1 MIMAEQSLSGIA
13 GDWALPDGAKL
24 DNGNITIRGVL
35 GEGGFGVT
43 YRADDLFFGE
53 IALKEFLP
61 KSMVMK
67 RSDQQGSYD
76 VIVKPEKAAAYK
88 HSMRQFWREPRIIS
102 SLKHPNI
109 VEVLFDFQE
118 NNTAYYGMRLLKGM
132 ELAKWLQ
139 KRGKPLDYNAA
150 SEIMLPVADALVYMH
165 QRGTYHR
172 DISPSN
178 IFLEEMGGG
187 WRPVLIDFGAAYT
200 AQKDFTHTFNRV
212 YNKNFS
218 PPEQNWDGDYQGPH
232 SDVYSFCATFYYM
245 MTGIVPLPPIERGTD
260 EADRLKPLIDAIP
273 EGMPPVSQRV
283 SDAIMNG
290 LKLNPKKR
298 TRDMQQFKQA
308 IGGTDM
314 QQPVSPPSDFTKKI
328 TDVPKSVTW
337 SKEIVENEKTESP
350 AQPQKASMLPI
361 LGLLLDWM
369 LACLVYIAVKSAGL
383 SWEISMA
390 VSAILFL
397 IVNGLLAGSG
407 GTAGQRIVGYVIR
420 LKTKGSGFLYAL
432 VRLLAP
438 LALIDEAVACGE
450 RGLHPITNGLFVSDD
465 KAANGGGGTDAT
477 IVLSS
482 KDREGLYARLVC
494 VAGEY
499 IGRVIELDA
508 PQMFGRDKPS
518 TLVFQ
523 DHHIS
528 AHHCM
533 LRRMSEKTWHVI
545 DMNSKNGTY
554 LNGERIAAGVAS
566 DALKPGDRLALYKE
580 EFIYEEGHV

>member
-1 MIMAEQSLSGIA
+1 MIMAERSLSGIA
-13 GDWALPDGAKL
+13 GGWALPEGTKL

-61 KSMVMK
+61 KSMVMR
-67 RSDQQGSYD
+67 RSDRPGSYD
-76 VIVKPEKAAAYK
+76 VVVKPEKTAAYNK
-88 HSMRQFWREPRIIS
+88 SMRQFWREPRIIS

-139 KRGKPLDYNAA
+139 KRGKPLDYKTA
-150 SEIMLPVADALVYMH
+150 SEIMFPVMDALIYMH
-165 QRGTYHR
+165 QKGTYHR

-178 IFLEEMGGG
+178 IFLEEADGG
-187 WRPVLIDFGAAYT
+187 WRPVLVDFGAAYT

-232 SDVYSFCATFYYM
+232 SDVYAFCATFYYV

-260 EADRLKPLIDAIP
+260 EADRLKPLIDVIP
-273 EGMPPVSQRV
+273 EGMPPISRKV

-290 LKLNPKKR
+290 LKLNPR
-298 TRDMQQFKQA
+298 TRTQEMRQLKQA
-308 IGGTDM
+308 LIGTGTEYIDLPLEDDTKGGTVDI
-314 QQPVSPPSDFTKKI
+314 SKGFTSSEDI
-328 TDVPKSVTW
+328 T
-337 SKEIVENEKTESP
+337 SKVEP
-350 AQPQKASMLPI
+350 RKASILPL
-361 LGLLLDWM
+361 LGLLLDWA
-369 LACLVYIAVKSAGL
+369 LAWVVYFLLKSAGL
-383 SWEISMA
+383 SQGISVL

-407 GTAGQRIVGYVIR
+407 GTAGQRIVGYPIR
-420 LKTKGSGFLYAL
+420 LKTKECGFLYAF

-438 LALIDEAVACGE
+438 LSLVDEAVACGK
-450 RGLHPITNGLFVSDD
+450 RGFHPITNGLFAPDSMAKDEDD
-465 KAANGGGGTDAT
+465 GEGKT
-477 IVLSS
+477 IVLHS
-482 KDREGLYARLVC
+482 KDRDRVHARLVC

-499 IGRVIELDA
+499 IGRAIELDA
-508 PQMFGRDKPS
+508 PQMFGRLKPS
-518 TLVFQ
+518 TLIFQ
-523 DHHIS
+523 DSHIS
-528 AHHCM
+528 SHHCM

-545 DMNSKNGTY
+545 DMKSKNGTY
-554 LNGERIAAGVAS
+554 LNGKRLPSGVAS
-566 DALKPGDRLALYKE
+566 DALKPGDRLALCKE

>member
-1 MIMAEQSLSGIA
+1 MADRSLSGIA
-13 GDWALPDGAKL
+13 GGWALPDGAKL

-35 GEGGFGVT
+35 GEGGFGIT

-67 RSDQQGSYD
+67 RSDQPGSYD
-76 VIVKPEKAAAYK
+76 VVVKPEKAATFK

-150 SEIMLPVADALVYMH
+150 SEIMFPVMDALIYMH
-165 QRGTYHR
+165 QKGTYHR

-178 IFLEEMGGG
+178 IFLEEAGSG

-232 SDVYSFCATFYYM
+232 SDVYAFCATFYYM

-273 EGMPPVSQRV
+273 EGMPPVSRQV

-290 LKLNPKKR
+290 LKLNPEKR
-298 TRDMQQFKQA
+298 TRDMRQFKQA
-308 IGGTDM
+308 ISSMDVQRST
-314 QQPVSPPSDFTKKI
+314 STASDFTKKV
-328 TDVPKSVTW
+328 TDVSKSVTW
-337 SKEIVENEKTESP
+337 SEETVEREAQVP
-350 AQPQKASMLPI
+350 AQPQKASIRPI
-361 LGLLLDWM
+361 LGLLLDWA
-369 LACLVYIAVKSAGL
+369 LAYLVYVAAKSAGL
-383 SWEISMA
+383 SWEISAA

-407 GTAGQRIVGYVIR
+407 GTAGQRIVGYAIR
-420 LKTKGSGFLYAL
+420 LKSKGSGFLYAF

-450 RGLHPITNGLFVSDD
+450 RGFHPITNGLFVQDD
-465 KAANGGGGTDAT
+465 TPEDGDGGSEAT
-477 IVLSS
+477 IVLRP
-482 KDREGLYARLVC
+482 KDRESPHARLVC

-566 DALKPGDRLALYKE
+566 DALKPGDRLALCKE
-580 EFIYEEGHV
+580 EFIYEEGHVS

>member
-1 MIMAEQSLSGIA
+1 MIMAEQSLSSIA
-13 GDWALPDGAKL
+13 GGWALPVGAKL

-35 GEGGFGVT
+35 GEGGFGIT

-61 KSMVMK
+61 KSMVMN
-67 RSDQQGSYD
+67 RSDQPGSYD
-76 VIVKPEKAAAYK
+76 VVVKPEKATAFN

-132 ELAKWLQ
+132 ELAKWMQ
-139 KRGKPLDYNAA
+139 KRGKPLDFKAA
-150 SEIMLPVADALVYMH
+150 SDIMFPVMDALIYMH
-165 QRGTYHR
+165 QKGTYHR

-178 IFLEEMGGG
+178 IFLEETDGGL
-187 WRPVLIDFGAAYT
+187 RPVLIDFGAAYT

-232 SDVYSFCATFYYM
+232 SDVYAFCATFYYV

-273 EGMPPVSQRV
+273 AGMPPVSRRV

-290 LKLNPKKR
+290 LKLNPQKR
-298 TRDMQQFKQA
+298 TRDMQQLKQA
-308 IGGTDM
+308 LGSTETRNTEADADVTRKVMGGVTKSVPSSEEAADKAGMSDM
-314 QQPVSPPSDFTKKI
+314 QPRR
-328 TDVPKSVTW
+328 
-337 SKEIVENEKTESP
+337 
-350 AQPQKASMLPI
+350 ASIRPI
-361 LGLLLDWM
+361 FALLLDWG
-369 LACLVYIAVKSAGL
+369 LACLVSIAVKSAGL
-383 SWEISMA
+383 SWGISA
-390 VSAILFL
+390 AASAILFL

-407 GTAGQRIVGYVIR
+407 GTVGQRIVGYPIR
-420 LKTKGSGFLYAL
+420 LKSKGSGFPYAF

-438 LALIDEAVACGE
+438 LSLIDEAVACGK
-450 RGLHPITNGLFVSDD
+450 RGFHPITKGLFAPDSGTEDGGDGSDR
-465 KAANGGGGTDAT
+465 TV
-477 IVLSS
+477 VLKS
-482 KDREGLYARLVC
+482 KDREKLRARLVC

-499 IGRVIELDA
+499 VGRVIELDA

-518 TLVFQ
+518 TLIFQ
-523 DHHIS
+523 DNHIS
-528 AHHCM
+528 SRHCM
-533 LRRMSEKTWHVI
+533 LRRMSGRTWHVI
-545 DMNSKNGTY
+545 DMKSKNGTY
-554 LNGERIAAGVAS
+554 LNGSRIASGVAS
-566 DALKPGDRLALYKE
+566 DALKPGDRLALCKE
-580 EFIYEEGHV
+580 EFIYEEGQV